1 MEKQKTQDE
10 VDILDFVITIFQNKW
25 KIILVISLAVIGM
38 YLSQMFQK
46 PTITKFKASTE
57 IRPISTF
64 EETEYSTFNFYVS
77 KITKFD
83 MAKAKKD
90 SFSVQGTTDEKNKI
104 DFNET
109 LRYIDRLY
117 LNDLFIEKLNERKF
131 LKKSIKKFNLV
142 KKEKFDNIRDY
153 DEATTK
159 IANLIKISSSNSK
172 KSDNL
177 DWKIDYKT
185 IDKKKWEN
193 FLRFLE
199 KSVNEEVQ
207 KYVHD
212 TFEKLILNRKQLK
225 TFEIEDIDTEISG
238 AIESYDIRMKNRVAF
253 LKEQAEIARKLNII
267 RTRNLMID
275 SQNLS
280 TSNESVIITSL
291 QSEIPY
297 YMKGY
302 EMIEKEI
309 DLIENRVNKSAF
321 IDELYDLQKKKN
333 ILISNKDIE
342 RIEEIFENTPI
353 VKPGSFYAARIMSES
368 TKYVKEKNGSSLKLK
383 LILAGIFGAVFSI
396 FYVYVASAIKK
407 RM

>member
-253 LKEQAEIARKLNII
+253 LKE
-267 RTRNLMID
+267 
-275 SQNLS
+275 
-280 TSNESVIITSL
+280 
-291 QSEIPY
+291 
-297 YMKGY
+297 
-302 EMIEKEI
+302 
-309 DLIENRVNKSAF
+309 
-321 IDELYDLQKKKN
+321 
-333 ILISNKDIE
+333 
-342 RIEEIFENTPI
+342 
-353 VKPGSFYAARIMSES
+353 
-368 TKYVKEKNGSSLKLK
+368 
-383 LILAGIFGAVFSI
+383 
-396 FYVYVASAIKK
+396 
-407 RM
+407 